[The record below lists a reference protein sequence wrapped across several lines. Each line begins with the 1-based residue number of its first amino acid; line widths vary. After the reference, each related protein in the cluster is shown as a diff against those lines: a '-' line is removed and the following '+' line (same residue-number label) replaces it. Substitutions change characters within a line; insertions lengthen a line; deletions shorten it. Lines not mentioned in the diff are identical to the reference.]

1 MFKYNRE
8 YEFVYKVNEY
18 EYWWNIRNTKITKI
32 SHNKPD
38 VVIWNHNEKLYSIIE
53 FSCPADANI
62 SQKIDE
68 KLNTYGSLLR
78 NLQILYPEDK
88 FEMMPI
94 EVGALDYV
102 PKCLTKHLCQLG
114 FNTIGIRKNVKYQ
127 CFWYSENM

>member
-18 EYWWNIRNTKITKI
+18 EYWWNIKNKKITKI

-94 EVGALDYV
+94 EVGALAYV

-114 FNTIGIRKNVKYQ
+114 FNTIEIRKIIRK
-127 CFWYSENM
+127 M